1 MKSRAKA
8 QKTIDEILKEHWGY
22 DSFRPMQQDVIQSV
36 MSGKDTL
43 VLMPTGGG
51 KSLTYQVPAL
61 AMNGTTIVIT
71 PLIALMNDQVY
82 RLRQLGIKA
91 LAIHS
96 GLSPSSIINAIDLCQ
111 FGDVKLLYVAPERLT
126 SESFIRRVAG
136 LKVSFIAVDEAH
148 CISQWGYDFRP
159 SYLCIG
165 EFRERFPDVPILALT
180 ASATKR
186 VCRDIMRRLN
196 FKERKVMMGDFSRP
210 NLSYVVRR
218 CEDKRGMLERLLTSV
233 DGAAIVYS
241 RTRAE
246 SEAVAQIVEEM
257 GVSATF
263 YHGGLP
269 YAERNIRQ
277 DEWMRG
283 EKRVICATNAFG
295 MGIDRSDVRL
305 VVHYSMCASIEAYYQ
320 EAGRAGRDGERSYA
334 VLLYSNNDMERI
346 ETIID
351 KSFPTLDFIKECYDK
366 ICASLMIG
374 YGEGE
379 GVNFPFNLRE
389 ICVREGWWSDSVLS
403 VIKILSIC
411 GYLSYDEQS
420 ESPARVFF
428 TVSRDDLYRV
438 RINRPDLEQIILL
451 LLRNYEGIF
460 SDFRVIDEEWLAQRG
475 GYTTERI
482 RELLALLWRSGV
494 IRYIPSQRT
503 ALLRM
508 GSARVPV
515 RDLYISPEVY
525 KFRRD
530 LYFKRFADMNC
541 YTLNESRCR
550 ARMLVEYFSVD
561 SGEDCGICDIC
572 IERRKAARGE

>member
-8 QKTIDEILKEHWGY
+8 QKTIEEILKEYWGY
-22 DSFRPMQQDVIQSV
+22 DSFRPMQRDVIQSV

-61 AMNGTTIVIT
+61 ALKGTTIVIT

-82 RLRQLGIKA
+82 RLRQLGIRA

-96 GLSPSSIINAIDLCQ
+96 GLSSDSIIEAIDLCQ
-111 FGDVKLLYVAPERLT
+111 FGDVKLLYIAPERLA
-126 SESFIRRVAG
+126 SETFLRRIAG

-159 SYLCIG
+159 SYLRLG
-165 EFRERFPDVPILALT
+165 EFREHFPDVPVLALT

-186 VCRDIMRRLN
+186 VCRDIMRRLD
-196 FKERKVMMGDFSRP
+196 FKQRNVMMGDFSRP

-233 DGAAIVYS
+233 DGAAIIYS

-246 SEAVAQIVEEM
+246 SEAVAQIVEQM

-269 YAERNIRQ
+269 YAERTIRQ

-305 VVHYSMCASIEAYYQ
+305 VAHYSMCSSIEAYYQ
-320 EAGRAGRDGERSYA
+320 EAGRAGRDGKRSYA

-346 ETIID
+346 EGVID

-374 YGEGE
+374 YGEGK
-379 GVNFPFNLRE
+379 GVNFPFNLRA
-389 ICVREGWWSDSVLS
+389 ICVREGWWSASVLS
-403 VIKILSIC
+403 AIKILSIC

-420 ESPARVFF
+420 ESPARVYF

-438 RINRPDLEQIILL
+438 RIKRPDLEQIILL
-451 LLRNYEGIF
+451 LLRNYEGVF
-460 SDFRVIDEEWLAQRG
+460 SDFRVIDEEWLAQKG

-530 LYFKRFADMNC
+530 LYFKRFADMSC

-550 ARMLVEYFSVD
+550 ARMLVEYFSAD
-561 SGEDCGICDIC
+561 SGEDCGVCDIC
-572 IERRKAARGE
+572 IERRKAAQGE